1 MKSLNKS
8 IVAIGFLI
16 AFSIGAYA
24 QTSLVGKWH
33 GTDNNLPTVDL
44 TVEQNSGQ
52 ATGNAVFYLIK
63 RNPGES
69 TAHVDGQMAGPMENL
84 QYEPGRLSFDMHRLD
99 GSVVSFRVELA
110 DADHARLFRTSD
122 DAGEGS
128 GFTLVR
134 VRP

>member
-1 MKSLNKS
+1 MKNINKS
-8 IVAIGFLI
+8 IVAIVFLM
-16 AFSIGAYA
+16 AFSIAACA

-69 TAHVDGQMAGPMENL
+69 NPHVDGQMAGPMENL
-84 QYEPGRLSFDMHRLD
+84 QYEPGKLSFGMHRLD

-110 DADHARLFRTSD
+110 DADHAKLFRTSD

-128 GFTLVR
+128 GFPLVR
-134 VRP
+134 VKP